1 MANVKR
7 MGALTWMAAVLA
19 GFVLAACGG
28 GGSDDVADGLG
39 QRITDPALVPTSTPI
54 QDPVLYKIQNNT
66 ITTEGGPVA
75 TVAPGTA
82 ATPRAGRETYTVESG
97 DTCSGIASKLGV
109 TLEEL
114 LKVNRSID
122 AECRNIRAGDEL
134 VVPGGTGG
142 GTGGPSG
149 TATSQRTP
157 TPTARAGDGR
167 TYTVADGDNCES
179 IAAGNGVSVS
189 DLLAANPSVGS
200 GCTNLQIGQELKI
213 P

>member
-1 MANVKR
+1 MTNVKR
-7 MGALTWMAAVLA
+7 IGALTWMAAVLA

-28 GGSDDVADGLG
+28 GGDGDVADGPG
-39 QRITDPALVPTSTPI
+39 RRTTDPALVPTSTPM

-66 ITTEGGPVA
+66 ISTDGGAAA
-75 TVAPGTA
+75 TVAPGNAT
-82 ATPRAGRETYTVESG
+82 TPRAGRQTYTVESG
-97 DTCSGIASKLGV
+97 DTCGGIASKLGV

-134 VVPGGTGG
+134 VVPGGTSSPNGNA
-142 GTGGPSG
+142 S
-149 TATSQRTP
+149 SQTTP
-157 TPTARAGDGR
+157 TPTARSSANGR
-167 TYTVADGDNCES
+167 THTVADGENCES
-179 IAAGNGVSVS
+179 IAASNGVSVS
-189 DLLAANPSVGS
+189 DLLAANPVVGS